1 MRRLTFYNG
10 TRNVPDVQVLKLTD
24 SMSEDKRDKSCTE
37 FFATMININANHS
50 PKLMER
56 CPKLYEYSIFISRIR
71 ENIVNSMPLADAIEK
86 AVTDCIHDNILADIL
101 RSHKA
106 EVTNM
111 ILDEYD
117 EKFHIASEKKL
128 SFEEGRISGF
138 KSGHASGI
146 EEGRAMEKHLTDI
159 ANHRADNATISKN
172 ILLLHLKQ
180 FSTEQIARKLNVSIN
195 TVQETLKEL
204 DSDMVDL
211 NI

>member
-1 MRRLTFYNG
+1 MT
-10 TRNVPDVQVLKLTD
+10 
-24 SMSEDKRDKSCTE
+24 
-37 FFATMININANHS
+37 
-50 PKLMER
+50 
-56 CPKLYEYSIFISRIR
+56 
-71 ENIVNSMPLADAIEK
+71 NSLPLEDAIEK

-146 EEGRAMEKHLTDI
+146 EEGRAIEKHLIDI
-159 ANHRADNATISKN
+159 ANQRADNATTSKN

-180 FSTEQIARKLNVSIN
+180 FSMEQISKRLNVSID

-204 DSDMVDL
+204 DSDMDNL